1 MSKRT
6 SEQSKDKELKENM
19 PLAIKSVQ
27 SAIAMLNEAA
37 TGLSTGG
44 VQSDEDRKKLLD
56 GSNGEYDFLHFVQ
69 NVWIFLLAL
78 RITSKMF
85 FL

>member
-1 MSKRT
+1 
-6 SEQSKDKELKENM
+6 M

-37 TGLSTGG
+37 RGLSTGEAL
-44 VQSDEDRKKLLD
+44 SDEDRKKLLD

-69 NVWIFLLAL
+69 NV
-78 RITSKMF
+78 
-85 FL
+85 